1 MTRRTLLGRTV
12 TGLGGSG
19 LMAACRNREGPINT
33 TARGRS
39 SFRIA
44 EVRVHPVEMRRI
56 YRTRMA
62 RTDPVGKEASL
73 YLLIEFVTGDG
84 TSGIG
89 ELSDIEPAWNAPA
102 VGEFERL
109 LSEQLVGADASDRHR
124 LSEQVA
130 EAIPQHWHVELRR
143 MLWAAVDMALL
154 DVVGKVMGVPAY
166 ELLGGRYRTH
176 VPVSWVAY
184 VRHSTVDTEG
194 IEEKVAQGFRAFKLK
209 VGSDLAADCDNVAA
223 IRRIAG
229 PEAYLKV
236 DPSGTWGEEQAI
248 DNISKLAEAGVDA
261 VETPVKAASRDIAKN
276 RPQIVNRNPD
286 EAALSLARVR
296 RAVPTTIIEHV
307 GDFADAFAVAL
318 VRHQA
323 VDIFKHHS
331 ESDREPQSRQAAC
344 RHCRGRRAS
353 GPAGQYGRTR
363 SGNGGGLASRRLIE
377 GADGSVGSDWAG
389 ASRGRCGDS
398 GLQLRIGSVACA
410 GGLGFRCGPRRSQ
423 ASTTPACINLS
434 KEPEITVPILTP
446 D

>member
-1 MTRRTLLGRTV
+1 LTRRNLLVRAV
-12 TGLGGSG
+12 TGIGGPG
-19 LMAACRNREGPINT
+19 LMAACKNQEDEVT
-33 TARGRS
+33 TNGRGRS

-44 EVRVHPVEMRRI
+44 EVHIHPVEMRRI

-84 TSGIG
+84 TRGVG
-89 ELSDIEPAWNAPA
+89 ELSDIEPGWNAPA
-102 VGEFERL
+102 ISEFERFL
-109 LSEQLVGADASDRHR
+109 FEQLVGADASDRHR

-154 DVVGKVMGVPAY
+154 DLVGKVRQVPAY

-176 VPVSWVAY
+176 IPVSWVAY
-184 VRHSTVDTEG
+184 VRHSSVDTEG

-209 VGSDLAADCDNVAA
+209 VGSDLAADSENVAA

-236 DPSGTWGEEQAI
+236 DPSGTWDEEEAI
-248 DNISKLAEAGVDA
+248 ENIRKLAEAGVDA

-276 RPQIVNRNPD
+276 RPQIVNGNPD

-296 RAVPTTIIEHV
+296 RAVPTKIIEHV
-307 GDFADAFAVAL
+307 GDFADAFAIAL

-323 VDIFKHHS
+323 VDIFNIIPS
-331 ESDREPQSRQAAC
+331 QTGSLSRA
-344 RHCRGRRAS
+344 
-353 GPAGQYGRTR
+353 
-363 SGNGGGLASRRLIE
+363 RRLAEIAE
-377 GADGSVGSDWAG
+377 AA
-389 ASRGRCGDS
+389 
-398 GLQLRIGSVACA
+398 GLQALLGSTVELGPGTAAALHLGVSSKALTVASDLIGPGHLEDDVVTPVFSYESGRLRVPEGSGIGVALDEA
-410 GGLGFRCGPRRSQ
+410 KLQ
-423 ASTTPACINLS
+423 QHLPA
-434 KEPEITVPILTP
+434 
-446 D
+446 